1 MKFQLHGGRW
11 QKEVSVACTKES
23 LIYKDTLLKIM
34 RSKQDETTTTTTLE
48 RIQLIVQIILF
59 RLLVIANLLTLKL
72 RL

>member
-34 RSKQDETTTTTTLE
+34 RSRKDEYNNNNNTGENSTDSTNNP
-48 RIQLIVQIILF
+48 F
-59 RLLVIANLLTLKL
+59 
-72 RL
+72 